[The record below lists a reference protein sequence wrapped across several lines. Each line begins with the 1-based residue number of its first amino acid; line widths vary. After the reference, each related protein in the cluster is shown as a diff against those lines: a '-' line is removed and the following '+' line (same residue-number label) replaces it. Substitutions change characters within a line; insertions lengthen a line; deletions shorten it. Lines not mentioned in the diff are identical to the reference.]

1 MHMMVWDIELKM
13 MRGITFFEPDI
24 PKYSSREECTTRGMK
39 IISEVKKKFIE
50 LKLKTGEFEID
61 CIEVKSDSI

>member
-1 MHMMVWDIELKM
+1 MMVWDIELKM

-39 IISEVKKKFIE
+39 IISEVKKKIYR
-50 LKLKTGEFEID
+50 T
-61 CIEVKSDSI
+61 